1 MRGARVDRVFVLSAL
16 LAVGVGAE
24 PSQEGGGTTE
34 LTAVRLATQEQ
45 PASFEAW
52 TYRLAIESMSAAMEA
67 SAAGDADP
75 GAAGE
80 RRSREILTEWKAA
93 RPRDAGPYLVEI
105 YRQPDSPARQ
115 AQVLALAERFPGDPV
130 AFEHALRIRTERG
143 ELDDA
148 ARALESFVETH
159 PEVARG
165 YALLAAHYER
175 NGNRPA
181 AHEVTLEWMT
191 RFPGDAAAFS
201 GWLRTGAGELS
212 TAALEG
218 AVARLLPALLAQ
230 PLTTETLQ
238 LCQNLGDR
246 QEPGVATSAQAC
258 IEQIA
263 ERATNPEVRRAAAR
277 TLLSLAAKGGD
288 WERALAG
295 LETLPADERLAAS
308 WSLASHLRLP
318 QDCPRLIALCE
329 RLSTLSSENRDVATE
344 VAGFLHRCSDVFEA
358 RELYVGLFASARAER
373 LPQLVFTWR
382 SQVNGRL
389 VHDLPLDRL
398 LPVLRR
404 RWAAAPGDPGI
415 AEALDLVYEAAGL
428 RVERLELLR
437 SEGAQGRWPRNALRL
452 IELAEEVAG
461 EDPGLAVELLRG
473 ALVRSPGDSRVFR
486 ALADLLLLLDRTD
499 EVQTLAER
507 GLASDDAFFRGSAH
521 WSLARLAVRKEQ
533 LDPALD
539 HYQQA
544 IDSGGAVREI
554 ADELF
559 YVLAL
564 GDREDRIPAK
574 AEALCAG
581 SGLRESGESAEACVA
596 AALARS
602 GQVPQSARYLEGAL
616 AKAPQKPEVLDDL
629 ARALAASGDV
639 AGAERVMRQRIA
651 LDPANEGGWA
661 GLGLVLLQA
670 EDVESHT
677 RVLAEAERVLGAPSL
692 LLRYQHAKL
701 QLTTGD
707 ARGAIETLLAM
718 KKLRPE
724 LDDYDDL
731 LREAYGRLGAQP

>member
-1 MRGARVDRVFVLSAL
+1 MRCARFDRVFVLSAL
-16 LAVGVGAE
+16 LAAGVGAE
-24 PSQEGGGTTE
+24 QSREAGE
-34 LTAVRLATQEQ
+34 NADLAAVRLATLEQ
-45 PASFEAW
+45 PASFDAW
-52 TYRLAIESMSAAMEA
+52 MYRLAIESMSAAVEA

-75 GAAGE
+75 QAAGE
-80 RRSREILTEWKAA
+80 RRSREILTAWKTA
-93 RPRDAGPYLVEI
+93 RPRDAGPYLAEI
-105 YRQPDSPARQ
+105 YRQADSPARR
-115 AQVLALAERFPGDPV
+115 AQVLALAERFPEDPV
-130 AFEHALRIRTERG
+130 ALEHALRIRTDRG
-143 ELDDA
+143 ELEDV
-148 ARALESFVETH
+148 ARALESFVDAH

-181 AHEVTLEWMT
+181 AHEVAQEWMT
-191 RFPGDAAAFS
+191 RVPEDAAAFS
-201 GWLRTGAGELS
+201 AWLRTGLGELS

-218 AVARLLPALLAQ
+218 AVARLLPALLEK
-230 PLTTETLQ
+230 PLTSETLQ
-238 LCQNLGDR
+238 LCQTLSER
-246 QEPGVATSAQAC
+246 QEPGVATAGQAC
-258 IEQIA
+258 IEQVA
-263 ERATNPEVRRAAAR
+263 ERAANPEVRRAAAR

-288 WERALAG
+288 WERAVAG
-295 LETLPADERLAAS
+295 LETLPPDERLAAS
-308 WSLASHLRLP
+308 WSLASQLRLP
-318 QDCPRLIALCE
+318 QDCPRLVALCE
-329 RLSTLSSENRDVATE
+329 RLSILKGESRDVATE

-358 RELYVGLFASARAER
+358 RELYVRLFASARAER
-373 LPQLVFTWR
+373 LPQLVFAWR
-382 SQVNGRL
+382 AQVNGRL

-404 RWAAAPGDPGI
+404 RWAEAPGDPGI

-428 RVERLELLR
+428 RAERLELLR

-461 EDPGLAVELLRG
+461 EDPDLAVEWLRG
-473 ALVRSPGDSRVFR
+473 ALARSPGDSRVFR
-486 ALADLLLLLDRTD
+486 ALAELLLLLDRTD

-521 WSLARLAVRKEQ
+521 WTLARLAVRKGELQ
-533 LDPALD
+533 PALD

-544 IDSGGAVREI
+544 IDAGGAVREI
-554 ADELF
+554 ADELL

-564 GDREDRIPAK
+564 AERVDQIPAR

-581 SGLRESGESAEACVA
+581 GGLRDSGQSPEACVA

-602 GQVPQSARYLEGAL
+602 GQVPQSAKYLAGAL
-616 AKAPQKPEVLDDL
+616 AKAPQKPEVLDEL
-629 ARALAASGDV
+629 ARVLAASGDT
-639 AGAERVMRQRIA
+639 AGAERVLRQRID

-661 GLGLVLLQA
+661 ELGLVLLQA
-670 EDVESHT
+670 EDLDAHY
-677 RVLAEAERVLGAPSL
+677 RVLTEAERVLGAPSL

-701 QLTTGD
+701 QLSKGD

-724 LDDYDDL
+724 LNYYDDL